1 MGRDYLG
8 AGEIRR
14 MTMSENIVRAYFAA
28 NRSPNWAEWAAENPW
43 QAGIL
48 GSAKKAAMTD
58 GD

>member
-1 MGRDYLG
+1 
-8 AGEIRR
+8 

-28 NRSPNWAEWAAENPW
+28 DRSPNWAEWAVENPW

>member
-1 MGRDYLG
+1 
-8 AGEIRR
+8 